1 MHLSFSVPYD
11 ACQII
16 SDPLHFL
23 RKQIVCLMLTDLLP
37 LSTVP
42 VRADRSQGW
51 TFADIRSF
59 EIHNHDFPSIVQY
72 IPRLRILVEHTTL
85 VNRRK
90 CFGDLCEDTLVE
102 RIFDVIKRAPSV
114 AKK

>member
-1 MHLSFSVPYD
+1 MHLSFSVLYD

-23 RKQIVCLMLTDLLP
+23 RKRIVCLLTDFLP
-37 LSTVP
+37 LSTVS

-59 EIHNHDFPSIVQY
+59 EIHNYDFPPIVQY

-85 VNRRK
+85 VYRRK

-114 AKK
+114 AK